1 MESKLY
7 SLHNNSD
14 AILTPTPSRAS
25 LGPVGV
31 FCSLFYSIQRLQM
44 EKMVD
49 IFQAVQMIQLQ
60 RPGCVTQLEEYAFLY
75 DCIYEFLMKN
85 S

>member
-1 MESKLY
+1 MPHPT
-7 SLHNNSD
+7 SLFPCP
-14 AILTPTPSRAS
+14 PTHRNRAS
-25 LGPVGV
+25 LGPSGI
-31 FCSLFYSIQRLQM
+31 FCSLLYIIQRIQT

-60 RPGCVTQLEEYAFLY
+60 RPGCVSEVEEYAFIY
-75 DCIYEFLMKN
+75 DCVYEFLMKN